1 MEGSSVL
8 PASPPEQRGN
18 RGFRLC
24 SRNVA
29 VFEPSADCS
38 VGTHCRPLGRNVGG
52 LPPEIEGRQLGN
64 TIAVLKSSLFPSTL
78 QSYFSLPCIRAKMLF
93 GFCVCFFF
101 FHITQAQSD
110 ILARTLKLFIF
121 TWSYTPWDSSN
132 ASWRKAPKMPV
143 IFPSFILL
151 SGDSLPFQT
160 ASFCLMPIIQ
170 I

>member
-24 SRNVA
+24 SRKVA

-64 TIAVLKSSLFPSTL
+64 TIAVLKSSLFPSTM

-101 FHITQAQSD
+101 SILHRHSQTSLQERSNCLFSHEVTLHETLAMQAGEKHPKCQ
-110 ILARTLKLFIF
+110 LFF
-121 TWSYTPWDSSN
+121 
-132 ASWRKAPKMPV
+132 PV
-143 IFPSFILL
+143 SF
-151 SGDSLPFQT
+151 F
-160 ASFCLMPIIQ
+160 
-170 I
+170 

>member
-24 SRNVA
+24 SRKVA

-52 LPPEIEGRQLGN
+52 LRPEIEGRQLGN
-64 TIAVLKSSLFPSTL
+64 TIAVLKSSLFPSTM

-93 GFCVCFFF
+93 CFCFCFFF
-101 FHITQAQSD
+101 PYYTGTVRHPCKNAQTVYFHM
-110 ILARTLKLFIF
+110 KLH
-121 TWSYTPWDSSN
+121 SM
-132 ASWRKAPKMPV
+132 R
-143 IFPSFILL
+143 L
-151 SGDSLPFQT
+151 
-160 ASFCLMPIIQ
+160 
-170 I
+170 